1 MDQHK
6 IKVGITH
13 GDINGIGYEVI
24 IKAMADSRMLEMCTP
39 IVYGSPKVAAY
50 HRKALDVELFSFNQI
65 NTAREANSKR
75 VNIINCVDDE
85 IRVELGK
92 STQVAGEA
100 ALLSLQAAMKD
111 LKSGDIDV
119 VVTAPINKENIQSEQ
134 FHFPGHTEY
143 FAAEFDAKNYMMLM
157 VSDNLRVGVVTGH
170 IPVAQVPQV
179 LTKEKILKNIRILHK
194 TVMEDFS
201 IRKPRIAVLGLN
213 PHAGDNGVIGTDE
226 QKIIF
231 PAIKQA
237 NDEGIIA
244 MGPFAADGF
253 FGSGEYAK
261 YDAILAMY
269 HDQGLIPFKVL
280 AFDSGVNFTAGL
292 PVVRTSPG
300 HGTAYDIAGTG
311 IASEQSFRNAIYLA
325 IDVFANRQLYKELS
339 KDPLQR
345 QDIDRSG
352 GE

>member
-6 IKVGITH
+6 IRVGITH

-24 IKAMADSRMLEMCTP
+24 IKALADSRILEMCTP

-65 NTAREANSKR
+65 NSAREANSKR
-75 VNIINCVDDE
+75 INIINCVDEE

-100 ALLSLQAAMKD
+100 ALIALEAAVQD

-119 VVTAPINKENIQSEQ
+119 VVTAPINKDNIQSDR
-134 FHFPGHTEY
+134 FHFPGHTEF
-143 FAAEFDAKNYMMLM
+143 FATEFNAKNYMMLM
-157 VSDNLRVGVVTGH
+157 VSGNLRVGVVTGH
-170 IPVAQVPQV
+170 IPLAQVPQA
-179 LTKEKILKNIRILHK
+179 LTKEKILNNIRILHK
-194 TVMEDFS
+194 TILEDFS

-213 PHAGDNGVIGTDE
+213 PHAGDNGVIGSED
-226 QKIIF
+226 QKIVF

-237 NDEGIIA
+237 NEEGIIA
-244 MGPFAADGF
+244 LGPFPADGF

-261 YDAILAMY
+261 YDAVLAMY
-269 HDQGLIPFKVL
+269 HDQGLVPFKVL
-280 AFDSGVNFTAGL
+280 AFESGVNFTAGL
-292 PVVRTSPG
+292 PIIRTSPG

-311 IASEQSFRNAIYLA
+311 VASEESFRNALYLA
-325 IDVFANRQLYKELS
+325 VDVFANRQQYRELS

-345 QDIDRSG
+345 HEIDRTG

>member
-1 MDQHK
+1 
-6 IKVGITH
+6 
-13 GDINGIGYEVI
+13 
-24 IKAMADSRMLEMCTP
+24 
-39 IVYGSPKVAAY
+39 
-50 HRKALDVELFSFNQI
+50 
-65 NTAREANSKR
+65 
-75 VNIINCVDDE
+75 
-85 IRVELGK
+85 
-92 STQVAGEA
+92 
-100 ALLSLQAAMKD
+100 
-111 LKSGDIDV
+111 
-119 VVTAPINKENIQSEQ
+119 
-134 FHFPGHTEY
+134 
-143 FAAEFDAKNYMMLM
+143 
-157 VSDNLRVGVVTGH
+157 
-170 IPVAQVPQV
+170 
-179 LTKEKILKNIRILHK
+179 
-194 TVMEDFS
+194 
-201 IRKPRIAVLGLN
+201 
-213 PHAGDNGVIGTDE
+213 
-226 QKIIF
+226 
-231 PAIKQA
+231 
-237 NDEGIIA
+237 

-253 FGSGEYAK
+253 FGSGEYTK

>member
-1 MDQHK
+1 MEQHK
-6 IKVGITH
+6 IRVGITH
-13 GDINGIGYEVI
+13 GDINGIGYEII
-24 IKAMADSRMLEMCTP
+24 IKALADSRILEMCTP

-50 HRKALDVELFSFNQI
+50 HRKALDVEIFSFNQI
-65 NTAREANSKR
+65 TNAREANSKR
-75 VNIINCVDDE
+75 INIINCVDEE

-100 ALLSLQAAMKD
+100 ALIALEAAVRD

-119 VVTAPINKENIQSEQ
+119 VVTAPINKENIQSDR
-134 FHFPGHTEY
+134 FHFPGHTEF
-143 FAAEFDAKNYMMLM
+143 FAKEFNTKNHIMLM
-157 VSDNLRVGVVTGH
+157 VSNNLRIGVVTGH
-170 IPVAQVPQV
+170 IPLAEVPES
-179 LTKEKILKNIRILHK
+179 LTKENILNNIRILHK
-194 TVMEDFS
+194 TVLEDFS

-213 PHAGDNGVIGTDE
+213 PHAGDNGVIGDE
-226 QKIIF
+226 DQQIIY

-237 NDEGIIA
+237 SDDGIIA
-244 MGPFAADGF
+244 LGPFPADGF
-253 FGSGEYAK
+253 FGSGEYRK

-292 PVVRTSPG
+292 PIIRTSPG

-311 IASEQSFRNAIYLA
+311 VASEDSFRNAMYLA
-325 IDVFANRQLYKELS
+325 IDVFANRKQFNEDS
-339 KDPLQR
+339 KNPLQHHE
-345 QDIDRSG
+345 IDRSG